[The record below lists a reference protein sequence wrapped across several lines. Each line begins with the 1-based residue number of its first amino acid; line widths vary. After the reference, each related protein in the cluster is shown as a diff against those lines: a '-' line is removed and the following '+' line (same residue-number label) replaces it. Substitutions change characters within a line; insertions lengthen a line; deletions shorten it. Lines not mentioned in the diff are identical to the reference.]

1 MLADSP
7 LPRLARRA
15 LLIAA
20 LAGTACADS
29 LLPESV
35 GGTYALVTVNGLTP
49 PQAIN
54 ENVTVIGDTLVLGA
68 DGRGTRVAWH
78 QILPTTGPVQ
88 PVARTRTAV
97 AIIRRGGNLWLNEVW
112 LDIECD
118 CLTNGPGQTALTVIG
133 DALYLGN
140 PPNVRLLRRVAP

>member
-7 LPRLARRA
+7 LPRFARRA

-20 LAGTACADS
+20 LAGTACTDS

-35 GGTYALVTVNGLTP
+35 DGTYALVAVNGLTP

-54 ENVTVIGDTLVLGA
+54 ENVTVLGDTLVLDA
-68 DGRGTRVAWH
+68 AGRGTRVAWH
-78 QILPTTGPVQ
+78 RILPTTGPVQ
-88 PVARTRTAV
+88 PFNRTRTRV
-97 AIIRRGGNLWLNEVW
+97 AIVRRGGNYWLSEW
-112 LDIECD
+112 RLDPECD
-118 CLTNGPGQTALTVIG
+118 CLTNELGQTALTVIG